1 MLNDA
6 ANGRQIWLL
15 KTLQDPWFHFQYP
28 PTKMNLPMPFKT
40 IPCGIGP
47 VHFHVCFRKVI
58 RFDFQ
63 VVCMER
69 SLIAAHFGGPST
81 REVSS
86 RLQAGTRLRVV
97 GFGECVDRLDAGG
110 GGLWRSKTPRI
121 AIHKTHAGPR
131 FVSTRVTP
139 ASTNKA
145 FIEPGGCK
153 PRACISLDG
162 WMISSLCTARPTQKI
177 TLFAHS
183 CPLFGAALACV
194 FSVIWVQPFQ
204 SC

>member
-69 SLIAAHFGGPST
+69 SLIAARFGGPST

-110 GGLWRSKTPRI
+110 GGRWRSKTPRI

-139 ASTNKA
+139 ASTKH
-145 FIEPGGCK
+145 
-153 PRACISLDG
+153 SLNLVDANLEHASVL
-162 WMISSLCTARPTQKI
+162 MDDFFPL
-177 TLFAHS
+177 HS
-183 CPLFGAALACV
+183 PSNTKNNLVCSFMPAVWSGPCLRV
-194 FSVIWVQPFQ
+194 
-204 SC
+204 